1 MQMCG
6 EMEGSVLIQQRLQRR
21 VWWGASI
28 GVSFLVTWWMFVLQ
42 GQIGFSL
49 WDEGFLWYGVQRI
62 VQGELPIRDFF
73 AYDVGRYLWLA
84 LGMTV
89 WGDNGL
95 VAFRFGLATMQ
106 IVVLMSALLLFR
118 RTTLSLWAIP
128 IVSLVISLWAWP
140 AYRMPDVMIVV
151 VAVAAL
157 TVMQR
162 YAHWTGFVLGMGIC
176 YGLATILVGDMR
188 KHIAFF
194 VFGMLMV
201 AVSWLL
207 RRRHWRQVLAWLGDG
222 LVGLG
227 IGVLPLLGF
236 ALAQPEFGVQYWE
249 HMVVGFLQRET
260 ANIPLPYPWVWSVP
274 WSGNAHGWLVGL
286 VFTVFVLAGPLWLG
300 WLWWQS
306 WQRVA
311 PNPIV
316 LASVGMIPPYI
327 TYVLSRA
334 DLAHLTQGM
343 VLVVLAWIALAVE
356 WRRLRRWLALSGV
369 VVVSLLVMLPAQPWW
384 ECRYAVEC
392 RAARINADEIHIP
405 GFIADEID
413 LIQQF
418 GDRYLQD
425 GGQVYITP
433 FWPGAYSILNT
444 RSPVWEIYAIWPRDE
459 HFQQREIDRL
469 EAAKPAAVLLKKDGL
484 DGAEERRFR
493 NTHSMMYE
501 YLRKQYRPVPN
512 FTLLPGYTIMERRN

>member
-1 MQMCG
+1 MHYDMK
-6 EMEGSVLIQQRLQRR
+6 GSVLIHQRLQRR

-28 GVSFLVTWWMFVLQ
+28 GVSALITWLMFTLQ
-42 GQIGFSL
+42 GQTGFSL

-62 VQGELPIRDFF
+62 LQGDLPIRDFF

-118 RTTLSLWAIP
+118 RTALSLWAIP

-140 AYRMPDVMIVV
+140 AYRMPDMMIVV

-162 YAHWTGFVLGMGIC
+162 YAHWTGFVLGTGIL

-194 VFGMLMV
+194 VFGMLVV

-207 RRRHWRQVLAWLGDG
+207 RRRHWRQVFAWLGDG
-222 LVGLG
+222 LVGLS

-249 HMVVGFLQRET
+249 HMVVGFWQRET

-274 WSGNAHGWLVGL
+274 WSGNAYGWLVGL
-286 VFTVFVLAGPLWLG
+286 LFTVFVIACPMWLG
-300 WLWWQS
+300 WLWWRS
-306 WQRVA
+306 WQRGA

-343 VLVVLAWIALAVE
+343 LLVVLAWIALAVE
-356 WRRLRRWLALSGV
+356 WHHWRRWLALSGV
-369 VVVSLLVMLPAQPWW
+369 VVVSVLVMLPAQPWW
-384 ECRYAVEC
+384 ECRYTVEC
-392 RAARINADEIHIP
+392 RTVRINADEIDIP
-405 GFIADEID
+405 GPIADEID
-413 LIQQF
+413 LIQRF
-418 GDRYLQD
+418 GNQYLQA
-425 GGQVYITP
+425 GGQVYIAP

-469 EAAKPAAVLLKKDGL
+469 EVTKPAAVLLKKEGL

-493 NTHSMMYE
+493 NTHSMMYD

-512 FTLLPGYTIMERRN
+512 FTLLPGYTIMERRK